1 MKHYKLSFQGKNYD
15 LNSLDFE
22 EFVLNR
28 LKLNSFQVFEL
39 LTKKECPCGNSII
52 KIDDSINSGSLMV
65 GLNLKKPALNSFQ
78 FKHYDLLVKGI
89 LKDKSLIEMNDDFDV
104 ILERAGMSSFNF
116 ELSSIKNPD
125 FDFHQFAQKHPKSTM
140 FLEFRHSYQME
151 DNYDF
156 YRVLIH
162 KGQAFECNLSFHE
175 FDISSLS

>member
-1 MKHYKLSFQGKNYD
+1 MKHYKLTFQEKNYD

-52 KIDDSINSGSLMV
+52 KLEDSSLTV
-65 GLNLKKPALNSFQ
+65 GLNLSKLAENSFQ
-78 FKHYDLLVKGI
+78 FKYYDLLVKGVLRDNRTI
-89 LKDKSLIEMNDDFDV
+89 MKDDFDV
-104 ILERAGMSSFNF
+104 VLERAGMSSFKL
-116 ELSSIKNPD
+116 EVSSIKNPD
-125 FDFHQFAQKHPKSTM
+125 FDFQQFAKQHPKSTM

-151 DNYDF
+151 HNYDF

-162 KGQAFECNLSFHE
+162 KGQAYECNLAFNE
-175 FDISSLS
+175 LDISSLS